1 MNLCK
6 HCGVE
11 VEDDARH
18 CPLCRNPLQP
28 GTEGEH
34 REAPPPSPVPNVV
47 NRSMRRWFLEV
58 FTLLAVTGAIVVFAA
73 DFSFGMLLTWARYPL
88 AAIAFLW
95 LAAVL
100 LIRAWGRVWISLA
113 AEVAAVSLFLF
124 VLDGLTQGSAWF
136 FPLALPLTLLA
147 GTILALTLAIARI
160 LDLSPFPTIATAMSA
175 AAVLVVGLELLLNR
189 YLADRWFVSWSAVA
203 FACTLPLVLLL
214 FYLRKRFRP
223 MQAEMR
229 KRLHL

>member
-11 VEDDARH
+11 VEDDARY

-28 GTEGEH
+28 GTEGEQ
-34 REAPPPSPVPNVV
+34 REAPPPPPVPKAVS
-47 NRSMRRWFLEV
+47 RSMRRWLLEV
-58 FTLLAVTGAIVVFAA
+58 FTLLGVTGAIVVFAA
-73 DFSFGMLLTWARYPL
+73 DFSFGMSLTWARFPL
-88 AAIAFLW
+88 ASIAFLW

-100 LIRAWGRVWISLA
+100 LILGWGRVWVSLV
-113 AEVAAVSLFLF
+113 AEVAAVGLFLF

-147 GTILALTLAIARI
+147 GTILALTLAIVRV

-214 FYLRKRFRP
+214 FYLRKRFKP